1 MKLGVLYSP
10 IQKRHGEING
20 LYLTCN
26 TPKVFFKTKKKE
38 RNGKKI
44 KMCRKNGKKKES
56 VATSVRYDAC
66 TAVLGHRREA
76 GKGLE
81 ASCNLKCSTIH
92 IRGEN
97 PRDI

>member
-1 MKLGVLYSP
+1 MQHTKS
-10 IQKRHGEING
+10 
-20 LYLTCN
+20 
-26 TPKVFFKTKKKE
+26 FFKEKKKE

-44 KMCRKNGKKKES
+44 KMCRKNGKKQKS
-56 VATSVRYDAC
+56 VATSVRYNAC

-81 ASCNLKCSTIH
+81 ASCNLKCFTIH